1 MLKETVRELN
11 NYKVATK
18 DKQAAWL
25 VSNCYAIERLQYVE
39 ELQEYIDVSIYGHCG
54 DRRSCPRKRGSPLC
68 KTLLKRHKFYLAF
81 ENGNCPE
88 YITEKYWENAID
100 NNIVP
105 VVMGGADYK
114 SLAIPNS
121 YIDVQDFASPK
132 NLAEY
137 LLYLDGNDTAYRE
150 YFTWRKLYQ
159 HTTPKWACTLCKQ
172 LHNESLYSPPRM
184 YKNLTRFWD
193 KNQCRNLNLN

>member
-1 MLKETVRELN
+1 MRDVNSVMNQSDVEANTCNQCQALEN
-11 NYKVATK
+11 AC
-18 DKQAAWL
+18 KQSMIGFGL
-25 VSNCYAIERLQYVE
+25 V
-39 ELQEYIDVSIYGHCG
+39 IYGYCG
-54 DRRSCPRKRGSPLC
+54 DRRSCPRKRNSYIC
-68 KTLLKRHKFYLAF
+68 KALLRRHKFYLAF

-114 SLAIPNS
+114 ALAIPNS

-132 NLAEY
+132 KLAEY

-150 YFTWRKLYQ
+150 YFSWKNLYQ
-159 HTTPKWACTLCKQ
+159 HTVPKRACALCKQ
-172 LHNESLYSPPRM
+172 LHDESLYSPPRM
-184 YKNLTRFWD
+184 YKNMTRFWD
-193 KNQCRNLNLN
+193 KNQCKNLDLVY